1 MAKLYIF
8 TKQGR
13 SEFEL
18 VDHNVIGRH
27 PKNRIKILEAGISK
41 VHCLI
46 AAEEQQGFS
55 IRDLGSRNG
64 TYVNG
69 ERVKSKTLLS
79 DGDELRIGNTRC
91 LFRERMEA
99 RKVKWL
105 EEDEEALRKRILHKV
120 APEQM
125 NKFFPETNI
134 IDEEMLRA
142 DYERLRISFDLQRDI
157 GFDLH
162 VDFILG
168 RILDRTF
175 EALAFD
181 QGVILLTDPQGEF
194 AVHAYKTKNMD
205 DELTISRTL
214 AGLVAD
220 DGQGAVL
227 MSPNLAA
234 SREAPE
240 FIETPVQAALAV
252 PIMDEHELLGVIMLD
267 RWAAYNPYREKDLNL
282 LSNVANKAAM
292 FVRNSQIAKS
302 VTRESLERDR
312 FRKLLSPEL
321 AEMVVAGQLP
331 VHPEGRQY
339 PASLLMANILDFRG
353 LTHSLEPQD
362 LVDFLNRH
370 FDRLA
375 GVVFRY
381 EGMIDKYLGD
391 RILAVWGI
399 PMAHEDDPQRAVTAA
414 VEMQQIVIAANEQR
428 ERDELPPL
436 EIGIGV
442 ATGLAVAG
450 AMGSRKSRR
459 FSIIGDVVN
468 EVQAVCSSA
477 RSEQVLISEATFKA
491 VSKQFDIDEAH
502 TLQLGDRAVKCFE
515 VIGTQEDRPAQ
526 PWSYL
531 G

>member
-8 TKQGR
+8 TKKGR

-46 AAEEQQGFS
+46 ASEEHSGFS
-55 IRDLGSRNG
+55 VRDLGSRNG

-69 ERVKSKTLLS
+69 ERIKGKQLLA
-79 DGDELRIGNTRC
+79 DGDELLIGNTRC
-91 LFRERMEA
+91 LFRERTEA
-99 RKVKWL
+99 RKVKWV
-105 EEDEEALRKRILHKV
+105 EEDEEGLKGRILHKV

-162 VDFILG
+162 VDFILS

-175 EALAFD
+175 EVLAYD
-181 QGVILLTDPQGEF
+181 QGVVLLADQRGEF
-194 AVHAYKTKNMD
+194 TIHAYKTKNID
-205 DELTISRTL
+205 DELVLSRTL
-214 AGLVAD
+214 VEFVAD
-220 DGQGAVL
+220 DGQGVVL
-227 MSPNLAA
+227 MTPNLAA

-240 FIETPVQAALAV
+240 FIETPVQSTLAV
-252 PIMDEHELLGVIMLD
+252 PILDEHELQGVMLLE
-267 RWAAYNPYREKDLNL
+267 RRAAYNPYREKDLHL

-292 FVRNSQIAKS
+292 FIRNSQIAKN

-312 FRKLLSPEL
+312 YRKLLSPEM
-321 AEMVVAGQLP
+321 AEMIVAGQLQ
-331 VHPEGRQY
+331 VHPEGRLHE
-339 PASLLMANILDFRG
+339 ASLLMVNIIDFRG
-353 LTHSLEPQD
+353 LTGSLAPEA
-362 LVDFLNRH
+362 LIEFLNRH
-370 FDRLA
+370 FELLT
-375 GVVFRY
+375 GVVFRH
-381 EGMIDKYLGD
+381 EGMVDKYLGD
-391 RILAVWGI
+391 RILAVWGV
-399 PMAHEDDPQRAVTAA
+399 PMTHPDDPARAVTAA
-414 VEMQQIVIAANEQR
+414 MEMQQLMNAVNQQR
-428 ERDELPPL
+428 EQDELPPL

-442 ATGLAVAG
+442 ATGATVAG
-450 AMGSRKSRR
+450 AMGSRKARHY
-459 FSIIGDVVN
+459 SIVGDVVN
-468 EVQAVCSSA
+468 EVQAICSSA
-477 RSEQVLISEATFKA
+477 RSEQVLISEKTFKA
-491 VSKQFDIDEAH
+491 VRKQFDIDEAH

-515 VIGTQEDRPAQ
+515 VIGSQEDRPDQ

>member
-8 TKQGR
+8 TKKGR

-18 VDHNVIGRH
+18 ADHNVIGRH

-69 ERVKSKTLLS
+69 TRVKGKKRLS
-79 DGDELRIGNTRC
+79 DGDELRIGSTHC
-91 LFRERMEA
+91 LFRERQEA
-99 RKVKWL
+99 RKVSWV
-105 EEDEEALRKRILHKV
+105 EEDEEALNARILHKV

-125 NKFFPETNI
+125 NKFFPASNI

-168 RILDRTF
+168 RVLDRTF
-175 EALAFD
+175 EVLAFD

-214 AGLVAD
+214 AERVAD

-227 MSPNLAA
+227 MSPNLSA

-240 FIETPVQAALAV
+240 FIETPVQATLAV
-252 PIMDEHELLGVIMLD
+252 PIMDEHELLGVIVLD
-267 RWAAYNPYREKDLNL
+267 RWAAYNPFREKDLHL

-292 FVRNSQIAKS
+292 FIRNSQIAKS

-312 FRKLLSPEL
+312 FRKLLSPEM
-321 AEMVVAGQLP
+321 AEMVVADQLP
-331 VHPEGRQY
+331 VYPEGRTY
-339 PASLLMANILDFRG
+339 PASLLMANIIDFRG
-353 LTHSLEPQD
+353 LTQGMAPED
-362 LVDFLNRH
+362 LIDFINAH
-370 FDRLA
+370 FDRLS

-381 EGMIDKYLGD
+381 EGMIGNYLGD
-391 RILAVWGI
+391 RILAVWGL
-399 PMAHEDDPQRAVTAA
+399 PAAHGDDPERAVAAA
-414 VEMQQIVIAANEQR
+414 VEMQQMVIAANEQR
-428 ERDELPPL
+428 ERDGRPAL

-442 ATGLAVAG
+442 ASGLVVAG
-450 AMGSRKSRR
+450 AMGSRRARR

-477 RSEQVLISEATFKA
+477 RSEQVLISESTFKA
-491 VSKQFDIDEAH
+491 VAKQFDMDEAH
-502 TLQLGDRAVKCFE
+502 TLQLGDRSVKCFE
-515 VIGTQEDRPAQ
+515 VIGAQEGRPAQ

>member
-8 TKQGR
+8 TKKGR

-18 VDHNVIGRH
+18 ADHNVIGRH

-69 ERVKSKTLLS
+69 TRVKGKKLLS
-79 DGDELRIGNTRC
+79 DGDELRIGSTRC

-99 RKVKWL
+99 RKVNWI
-105 EEDEEALRKRILHKV
+105 EEDEEALNKRILHKV

-125 NKFFPETNI
+125 NKFFPESNI
-134 IDEEMLRA
+134 IDEEMLRT

-168 RILDRTF
+168 RVLDRTF
-175 EALAFD
+175 EVLAFD
-181 QGVILLTDPQGEF
+181 QGVILLTDLQGDF
-194 AVHAYKTKNMD
+194 AVHAHKTKNMD

-214 AGLVAD
+214 AERVAD

-234 SREAPE
+234 SREAPD
-240 FIETPVQAALAV
+240 FIETPVQATLAV
-252 PIMDEHELLGVIMLD
+252 PIMDEHELLGVIVLD
-267 RWAAYNPYREKDLNL
+267 RWAAYNPFREKDLHL

-292 FVRNSQIAKS
+292 FIRNSQIAKS

-312 FRKLLSPEL
+312 FRKLLSPEM
-321 AEMVVAGQLP
+321 AEMVVAGQLQ
-331 VHPEGRQY
+331 VYPEGQAY
-339 PASLLMANILDFRG
+339 PATLLMANIIDFHG
-353 LTHSLEPQD
+353 LAHGLEPED
-362 LVDFLNRH
+362 LIDFINAH
-370 FDRLA
+370 FDRLT

-381 EGMIDKYLGD
+381 EGMIDNYLGD

-399 PMAHEDDPQRAVTAA
+399 PMAHGDDPERAVTAA
-414 VEMQQIVIAANEQR
+414 VEMQQMVIAANEQR
-428 ERDELPPL
+428 EREGRPAL

-442 ATGLAVAG
+442 ATGLVVAG
-450 AMGSRKSRR
+450 AMGSRRARR

-477 RSEQVLISEATFKA
+477 RSEQVLISENTFKA
-491 VSKQFDIDEAH
+491 VAKQFDIDEAH

-515 VIGTQEDRPAQ
+515 IIGAQEGRPAQ